1 MPGLLAGMATRATGM
16 AHPRQTTLA
25 TMTRSLSE
33 SIVGSM
39 ASARSLDVHSDK
51 THRMSGAKAG
61 AERSDPVAEPLSEA
75 LADGGESARERQ
87 SGDDCVPAS
96 ALGGYG
102 SERRKAS
109 PLDCTSVRCDV
120 VCRRVR

>member
-1 MPGLLAGMATRATGM
+1 
-16 AHPRQTTLA
+16 
-25 TMTRSLSE
+25 
-33 SIVGSM
+33 M
-39 ASARSLDVHSDK
+39 ASARALDVHSDK
-51 THRMSGAKAG
+51 THRMSGTKAG

-87 SGDDCVPAS
+87 GGDDGVLAS